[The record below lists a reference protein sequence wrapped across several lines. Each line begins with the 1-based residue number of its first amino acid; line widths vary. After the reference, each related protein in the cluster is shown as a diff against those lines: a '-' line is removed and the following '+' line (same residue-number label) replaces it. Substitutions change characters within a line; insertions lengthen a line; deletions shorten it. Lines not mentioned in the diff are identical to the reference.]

1 MVAVNVVDGV
11 KYGFRLLGYLLAVL
25 VVGGILLAIAG
36 SFTGGTMGRGGNPI
50 MALIFG
56 LAGVGVIY
64 AGGLG
69 LMYKVIADGVEVGT
83 LAAEHGGGPPA
94 GHGGFG
100 GAGGAS
106 RQSADRST
114 GRAPQQ
120 GQSGQSRGGTQQG
133 DAHTQGGEAG
143 GRGGQGQQPP
153 EDWEPGN

>member
-56 LAGVGVIY
+56 LAGVGVMY

-69 LMYKVIADGVEVGT
+69 LMYKVIADGVEIGT
-83 LAAEHGGGPPA
+83 LSAEQGGGPV
-94 GHGGFG
+94 
-100 GAGGAS
+100 
-106 RQSADRST
+106 
-114 GRAPQQ
+114 GR
-120 GQSGQSRGGTQQG
+120 
-133 DAHTQGGEAG
+133 HG
-143 GRGGQGQQPP
+143 GRGGDTGVTNRRAGGRSGGESPPQGQGGQPSGQSQRGDEARGQGGHGTGGQQPP